1 MGSTQGEIRVGPS
14 HQAKLPDNR
23 LNGTDSSPDPEFS
36 KEREEI
42 RWVPS
47 MALDGDLVMY
57 LRAARS
63 MAAFAG
69 MCDGGSAE
77 DGCIAASRDG
87 TTINAMDVLHDSNY
101 DPGKALQALVKC
113 PVPKSIEKKW
123 TEEETKRFV
132 KGLRQFGKN
141 FFRIKKDLLPHKDT
155 PELVEFYYLW
165 KKTPGANNNRP
176 HRRRRQGS
184 LRRNRNTR
192 NTRGGTPKE
201 EVSSNSSRPSPSSKD
216 QGEASS
222 GSDDDNDNSY
232 DDSDSRENGGYR
244 CQHCFTTSSRDWL
257 HAPNGPKQG
266 ALLCYNCRTYYKQY
280 GELPPANRS
289 ETYLFQPV
297 QNESPEG
304 SPGRMRTRNKAKETP
319 TKEKST
325 KAKRSE
331 TTTPEP
337 ESDKKFS
344 NSTADCKSPSNVNSP
359 SDKSK
364 RKSKPEQS
372 SSRKRTNIM
381 QSDSAPKRK
390 RGPDSGSGESDSES
404 LLDEVD
410 SNSPAQNV
418 EEKPKSEIPV
428 APPLLP
434 IAELAR
440 QDETD
445 VKNNNPDPAAVFPPV
460 PSPGAKD
467 TAISDK
473 SPVNLGVG
481 EDSSD
486 AKNSNTADS
495 KDKEYSARVENV
507 PTASS
512 KPFTEYDSS
521 SNSAVKNEG
530 IFDSP
535 SPDKDEILPPVLT
548 SEESYVP
555 KDEMPTLHASTNL
568 PDSMTT
574 TSSYSNEMN
583 LKYPGGYL
591 SQIEVAID
599 AIKMEPGLQSSDENS
614 TSEPANKPNLSES
627 SAPRPESPTSFN
639 RQPVASSP
647 SPIPYSHIPPESPR
661 QSMDQNPDKSSQS
674 VLLPTYIYNE
684 NERGDKTLNPTGV
697 PPGSLNLAQH
707 HSAYNPY
714 YHFPPHPHADK
725 MEPSPYLGPSALQM
739 EPQDL
744 KIKQEVIPPDQRPPS
759 VDPLQSLKEVKVP
772 GYSNTSISQPLL
784 PTTTSSAISLNA
796 MESSQHPVSNRSDSN
811 SPYMSNVPSEDIK
824 KESESFN
831 SARVSTPLK
840 SPSLNL
846 SKLSND
852 IPRNLSPKLSHTPP
866 YQSAPLTTQTSTR
879 TPSSSPISTST
890 AGPLV
895 AHASQQSSPL
905 NRSSPAHLA
914 HPHAYM
920 PPMHPHQ
927 HYLQHSLLAA
937 AAAAHAASVHP
948 PYSHHPYPYPYP
960 FAYGPYPIPQPIPP
974 PRPLENQKREIEG
987 PTTLM
992 TAHHSSSSSSSV
1004 TTRSLRDEDSNVHSQ
1019 EITQT
1024 HHHSSSHHASIHH
1037 HNEKQTISHS
1047 TSSSSSASVQHKVK
1061 RSSSP
1066 QHSSSTCHV
1075 SATLSQ
1081 STSSSVSTNHGQSTH
1096 HSHHHQHTHH
1106 HQSSSGERLSP
1117 LMNMPMSLGPG
1128 AVMPPTHHSGLS
1140 LPGLPPPPSGSLEA
1154 LRAHA
1159 HTAANMH
1166 SPLQLQPS
1174 PHRPPDEDD
1183 IPSPTNHIPKG
1194 PSPEPKIEDSEC
1206 HRSQSAIFLRHWN
1219 RGDYNSCAR
1228 TDLTF
1233 KPVPDSKLARKREE
1247 RIRKQAEK
1255 EREEREKNQA
1265 RKITTPDKPETAKPP
1280 SRGPIETITSPY
1292 DRFARGTPYGDTPA
1306 LRQLSEYARP
1316 HTGFSPVALQ
1326 RSAASLGLPP
1336 HCIDPMLQYQL
1347 NSMYGPTPRDRIEL
1361 EQIEREKQLRE
1372 REIREMKEKEFND
1385 RLRDEL
1391 IRSATGSR
1399 IPNPMD
1405 PHWMDISRR
1414 FTAVHPFGL
1423 YATGQPA
1430 SLSPLERERL
1440 ERLGIPTI
1448 GNGGSAALALGA
1460 GAGLGPPSVAQL
1472 EAAERLA
1479 LATDPMVR
1487 LQMAGISPEYH
1498 AHSQHAHT
1506 HAHTHLHVHPG
1517 QQSHSQAA
1525 QQSTIPDSPAFSLAG
1540 TAAGPYPRPGLIP
1553 REASMAL
1560 HHPSELL
1567 PRPYADQL
1575 MHSAAAQ
1582 EHLQRQMILERER
1595 YAHPAALIQQQQ
1607 EDLLRK
1613 LYLM

>member
-1 MGSTQGEIRVGPS
+1 MGSTQGEIRIGPS
-14 HQAKLPDNR
+14 HQAKLPINR
-23 LNGTDSSPDPEFS
+23 LNGADSNPDPEFS
-36 KEREEI
+36 KEREDI
-42 RWVPS
+42 RWIPC

-77 DGCIAASRDG
+77 DSCIAASRDG
-87 TTINAMDVLHDSNY
+87 TTINAMDVLHDSGY
-101 DPGKALQALVKC
+101 EPGKALQTLVKC

-184 LRRNRNTR
+184 VRRNRNTR
-192 NTRGGTPKE
+192 NTRAGTPKE

-222 GSDDDNDNSY
+222 GSEDDNDNSY

-257 HAPNGPKQG
+257 HAPSGPKQG

-280 GELPPANRS
+280 GELPVTNRS

-304 SPGRMRTRNKAKETP
+304 SPGRMRTRNKTKETP

-337 ESDKKFS
+337 ESDKKFT

-364 RKSKPEQS
+364 KKSKPEQS

-390 RGPDSGSGESDSES
+390 RSAESGSGGESDNES
-404 LLDEVD
+404 LPDEAD
-410 SNSPAQNV
+410 SNSPAQNA
-418 EEKPKSEIPV
+418 EEKPKSETPI

-434 IAELAR
+434 IAELSR

-445 VKNNNPDPAAVFPPV
+445 TKINIPPPAAVCPAV
-460 PSPGAKD
+460 SSPDAKD
-467 TAISDK
+467 TTLSDK
-473 SPVNLGVG
+473 SGIG

-486 AKNSNTADS
+486 AKNSTTAES

-507 PTASS
+507 PTTSS

-521 SNSAVKNEG
+521 SNSAIKNEEG
-530 IFDSP
+530 VFNSP

-548 SEESYVP
+548 PEESYVP

-583 LKYPGGYL
+583 IKYPGGYL
-591 SQIEVAID
+591 SQMEVAVD
-599 AIKMEPGLQSSDENS
+599 AIKMEPGLQSGDENS
-614 TSEPANKPNLSES
+614 TLEPANKPNITES
-627 SAPRPESPTSFN
+627 SALCLESPTSFS
-639 RQPVASSP
+639 RHPAASSA
-647 SPIPYSHIPPESPR
+647 SPVPYSHIPPESPR
-661 QSMDQNPDKSSQS
+661 QSMDQNLDKSSSQS

-684 NERGDKTLNPTGV
+684 NERGDKTLNPAAV
-697 PPGSLNLAQH
+697 SVGSLNLSQH

-744 KIKQEVIPPDQRPPS
+744 KIKQEIIPPDQQPPS

-796 MESSQHPVSNRSDSN
+796 VESSQHPVSTRSDSN

-927 HYLQHSLLAA
+927 HYLLA

-948 PYSHHPYPYPYP
+948 SYSHHPYPYPYP
-960 FAYGPYPIPQPIPP
+960 FAYSPYPIPQPIPP
-974 PRPLENQKREIEG
+974 PRQLENQKREIEG
-987 PTTLM
+987 PTTMM

-1004 TTRSLRDEDSNVHSQ
+1004 TTRSLRDEESNVHSQ
-1019 EITQT
+1019 EVTQT

-1066 QHSSSTCHV
+1066 QHSSSSCHV

-1081 STSSSVSTNHGQSTH
+1081 STSSSVSTNHGPNTH

-1117 LMNMPMSLGPG
+1117 LMNMPMQLGPG
-1128 AVMPPTHHSGLS
+1128 AVMPPTHHSALS
-1140 LPGLPPPPSGSLEA
+1140 LSGLPPPPTGSLEA

-1265 RKITTPDKPETAKPP
+1265 RKITTPDKPETVKPP

-1292 DRFARGTPYGDTPA
+1292 DRFARSSPYGDTPA

-1336 HCIDPMLQYQL
+1336 HCIDPILQYQL
-1347 NSMYGPTPRDRIEL
+1347 NMYGPTPRDRIEL
-1361 EQIEREKQLRE
+1361 EQMEREKQLRE
-1372 REIREMKEKEFND
+1372 REIREMKDKELSD
-1385 RLRDEL
+1385 RIRDEM
-1391 IRSATGSR
+1391 IRSAGSR

-1414 FTAVHPFGL
+1414 FTGLTPGGPALHPFGL
-1423 YATGQPA
+1423 YAAGQPA
-1430 SLSPLERERL
+1430 SLSAMDRERL
-1440 ERLGIPTI
+1440 ERLG
-1448 GNGGSAALALGA
+1448 S
-1460 GAGLGPPSVAQL
+1460 
-1472 EAAERLA
+1472 
-1479 LATDPMVR
+1479 
-1487 LQMAGISPEYH
+1487 
-1498 AHSQHAHT
+1498 
-1506 HAHTHLHVHPG
+1506 
-1517 QQSHSQAA
+1517 
-1525 QQSTIPDSPAFSLAG
+1525 
-1540 TAAGPYPRPGLIP
+1540 AAGPYSRPGLIP
-1553 REASMAL
+1553 REASMAM

-1567 PRPYADQL
+1567 SRPYADQL
-1575 MHSAAAQ
+1575 MHSAAAAQ
-1582 EHLQRQMILERER
+1582 EHLQRQMIMERER
-1595 YAHPAALIQQQQ
+1595 YAHPAAALIQQQQ
-1607 EDLLRK
+1607 EDYLRQQK
-1613 LYLM
+1613 IRTLEEAARASRP